1 MVNTLDAG
9 FGGEGQISLNILKT
23 VFLGKRRIG
32 RAYKRKK
39 TRDQDRVYLL
49 LIPIDV
55 DAGDY

>member
-39 TRDQDRVYLL
+39 QEIKTEYT
-49 LIPIDV
+49 
-55 DAGDY
+55 YY